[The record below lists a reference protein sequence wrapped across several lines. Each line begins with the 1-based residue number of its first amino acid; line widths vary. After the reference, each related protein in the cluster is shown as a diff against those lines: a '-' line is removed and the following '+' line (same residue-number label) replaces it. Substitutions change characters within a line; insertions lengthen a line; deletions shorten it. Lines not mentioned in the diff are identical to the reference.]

1 MLSGLIS
8 AWRILAFFSNFK
20 ARNSC
25 WLYDLTAFTCNP
37 TSFPYFFRTC
47 REKQSDVSGYR
58 GGESRDRR
66 LLRCGAL
73 YSLVEVDLAGC
84 VQYYTFVT
92 LHVIIYLKQ
101 YRCGTKCCTFTLFLI
116 YVIKQQNAISWP
128 WPAPAWAQS
137 CVGTKALM
145 VGTTVYERG
154 PRWYSG

>member
-47 REKQSDVSGYR
+47 KEKQSDGSGHR
-58 GGESRDRR
+58 GGDSRDRR
-66 LLRCGAL
+66 LLRCAAQ
-73 YSLVEVDLAGC
+73 YSLIEVDYLAGC

-92 LHVIIYLKQ
+92 LRRHIPCAVLVWYEILHISIVFNTCY
-101 YRCGTKCCTFTLFLI
+101 YATKCNFLTSTSTSLSTFLCWYKRPKWWKL
-116 YVIKQQNAISWP
+116 
-128 WPAPAWAQS
+128 QS
-137 CVGTKALM
+137 MNSVSTA
-145 VGTTVYERG
+145 
-154 PRWYSG
+154 